1 MKSLIVQTV
10 SFSLRIEGLKV
21 VVCIT
26 AIVIFSFEIKW
37 LVQHVVFSITT
48 GAILT
53 LFPPEY

>member
-10 SFSLRIEGLKV
+10 SFSLRIEGLKA

-26 AIVIFSFEIKW
+26 AVVIFSLGKW
-37 LVQHVVFSITT
+37 FGQHVSFSITT

-53 LFPPEY
+53 LFPPGY